1 LRTYILKR
9 IGMSVLTLFAILT
22 LLFLL
27 MDLMPGSPF
36 NDEKLT
42 QEQIERMMKAFSLD
56 QPWPIRYLRY
66 MGNMVTGN
74 FGVSYVI
81 AKNVPVMDLLKSKF
95 PVTIRIG
102 LQAVTMG
109 SLAGVL
115 LGISAAIHHNTF
127 IDRLCTIVSMLGV
140 SIPSYVFA
148 LTLSYVFGFKFPLFP
163 MIYDTEAALKSS
175 VLPSISLCLFSMAS
189 VARYTRTEMLDVL
202 GSDYTLLAQTKGVTN
217 TKLIFKHVM
226 RNALI
231 PIVTIL
237 GPLIV
242 GLLTGSLV
250 IEKIFSVPG
259 IGQMMISAIQA
270 NDYNVVMALAFIY
283 SAMYIAIMLVVDVL
297 YGIIDPRIRLVKE
310 AANE

>member
-1 LRTYILKR
+1 
-9 IGMSVLTLFAILT
+9 
-22 LLFLL
+22 
-27 MDLMPGSPF
+27 
-36 NDEKLT
+36 
-42 QEQIERMMKAFSLD
+42 
-56 QPWPIRYLRY
+56 
-66 MGNMVTGN
+66 
-74 FGVSYVI
+74 
-81 AKNVPVMDLLKSKF
+81 
-95 PVTIRIG
+95 
-102 LQAVTMG
+102 
-109 SLAGVL
+109 
-115 LGISAAIHHNTF
+115 
-127 IDRLCTIVSMLGV
+127 
-140 SIPSYVFA
+140 
-148 LTLSYVFGFKFPLFP
+148 
-163 MIYDTEAALKSS
+163 
-175 VLPSISLCLFSMAS
+175 
-189 VARYTRTEMLDVL
+189 VL